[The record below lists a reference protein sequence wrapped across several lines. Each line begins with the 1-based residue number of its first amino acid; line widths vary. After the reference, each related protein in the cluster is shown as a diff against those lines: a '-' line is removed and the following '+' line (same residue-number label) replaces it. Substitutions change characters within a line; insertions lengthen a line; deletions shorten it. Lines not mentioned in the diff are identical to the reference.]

1 MATDWSYNMKIGT
14 LQVQGFIL
22 KVNSMCMG
30 RECLTGSLEP
40 WGDRSSDSSHN
51 ASRRERTQ
59 ALDTLSM
66 IYP

>member
-1 MATDWSYNMKIGT
+1 MKIET
-14 LQVQGFIL
+14 LQVQGLTL

-30 RECLTGSLEP
+30 LERLNGRLEL
-40 WGDRSSDSSHN
+40 WGDRLSDSSHN
-51 ASRRERTQ
+51 ASRGERTR